1 MVLML
6 EKLVL
11 KIQKTVYLYI
21 SSNRS
26 NLIAFLIDDIGF
38 SLFEFIDLR
47 SIYPR
52 GHDFEKQ
59 AMLGTKLV
67 IFPAGSKKTVLC
79 C

>member
-1 MVLML
+1 MP
-6 EKLVL
+6 
-11 KIQKTVYLYI
+11 
-21 SSNRS
+21 
-26 NLIAFLIDDIGF
+26 FLIDHVGF

-47 SIYPR
+47 STYPR